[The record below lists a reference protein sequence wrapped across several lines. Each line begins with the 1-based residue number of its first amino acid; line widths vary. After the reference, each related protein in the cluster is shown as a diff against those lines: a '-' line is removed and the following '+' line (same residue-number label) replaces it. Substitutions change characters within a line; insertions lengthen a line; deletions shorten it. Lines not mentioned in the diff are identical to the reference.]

1 MGSKE
6 EVVYIIPVLRG
17 DNQALPGVTHYLKSW
32 EQKKKRWEQI
42 TTLDHCD
49 VSVYQCSILLTV
61 LTHQTLVS
69 AQS

>member
-17 DNQALPGVTHYLKSW
+17 DNQALPGVTHYLKS
-32 EQKKKRWEQI
+32 WEQI